1 MLSFEQIISL
11 YPANM
16 KPFGRSMLR
25 EYLQYKILE
34 AVFNSKYSSK
44 LVFIG
49 ETALRIIYENSRFS
63 EDVDFDN
70 FGLTEAEFKELS
82 KEIKKKLE
90 LEGYR
95 VEIRQIYKKAFH
107 CYVRFP
113 DILYENKLSPHKQ
126 EKILVQMDT
135 LSQGFDYQ
143 PERKMLNKFDVFT
156 HIKSAS
162 LDLLL
167 SQKLLAALERKR
179 AKGRDFYDVVFLLSK
194 TRPNYSYLKQKL
206 NITNAQSLK
215 KTMIERYE
223 ELDFKQL
230 ANDVRPF
237 LFFEKDTKKV
247 EQFKEFWEQVSL

>member
-1 MLSFEQIISL
+1 MLSFEQITAA
-11 YPANM
+11 YPTNIQT
-16 KPFGRSMLR
+16 FGKSMLR

-49 ETALRIIYENSRFS
+49 GTALRIIYENSRFS
-63 EDVDFDN
+63 EDIDFDN

-90 LEGYR
+90 LEGYK
-95 VEIRQIYKKAFH
+95 VEIRQIYKQAFH

-143 PERKMLNKFDVFT
+143 SERKMLNKFDVFT
-156 HIKSAS
+156 HIKSAP

-194 TRPNYSYLKQKL
+194 IRPNYNYLKQKL
-206 NITNAQSLK
+206 NIANAQSLK
-215 KTMIERYE
+215 KTMIKRYKG
-223 ELDFKQL
+223 LDFKQL

-237 LFFEKDTKKV
+237 LFFEKDTKKI
-247 EQFKEFWEQVSL
+247 EQFKEFWEQASL